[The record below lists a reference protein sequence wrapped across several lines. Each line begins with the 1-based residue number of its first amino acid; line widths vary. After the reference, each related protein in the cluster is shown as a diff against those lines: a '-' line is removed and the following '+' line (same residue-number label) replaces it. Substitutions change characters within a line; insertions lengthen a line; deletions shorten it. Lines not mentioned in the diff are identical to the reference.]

1 MRSTLRKVFSK
12 TESFPSSK
20 SEVGESESVYF
31 LKLFFIAG
39 YGISIFFVL
48 RDLLPASYQEACE
61 FLVAPFLVISLV
73 VIEICFLKRNEREPV
88 QHLSIR
94 NLGIMSVGCAILIT
108 LSIASVQPWSRISR
122 LATYDYLW
130 EGFGVRIAIVMLV
143 VAAAFLISTSIRT
156 RFDYERTI
164 LKFKKYVNV
173 IFLPI
178 SLIMYL
184 PSLIQPSNGIINL
197 GDASYIVL
205 EETVGPL
212 VGKFPGLNFLNL
224 YTSVLGLPLLV
235 FDAFDLSPKLIM
247 DFVIIY
253 MNVLTVLVPVI
264 LVLIIRSFMRR
275 VPLGVIVLSTLA
287 ILQVS
292 GRWGSASAMSES
304 WSRIPGRTLLPLLVF
319 LILNSLSTER
329 YVNQWRM
336 RTLLLGCVSMLALLN
351 NLEFGAPA
359 CLASFIVLCLI
370 TARNRFK
377 SIMFAILGASMCL
390 IVYSI
395 LALLSLSDIDL
406 RYRFAIFIS
415 RGFNT
420 AQFKLPVI
428 SSLNLCVALLF
439 AASALGIRTILVKG
453 ASAPLSVEKK
463 KAAITASFFGLWG
476 LFSFSYFASGS
487 TGASQLIFIFVIPVC
502 ASVLV
507 LCRGHLQKLE
517 LPNQI
522 NFLRTFVLSV
532 PFMLVMSIPFA
543 AILQAPPAK
552 DEIKRVLGRADVPA
566 WSSVVDRAKA
576 DVWSSTQLD
585 FFRADELVRI
595 VTDLELTSKVGY
607 FGYLGNSVEIA
618 TGIPNLTGA
627 ASLEVATSEGMKE
640 LLCLPIYRSEKK
652 YVISMMATSLCPGLT
667 KYREVNGWTVYV
679 MSDN

>member
-1 MRSTLRKVFSK
+1 MRNTLGNLFSK
-12 TESFPSSK
+12 TDLVPSSK
-20 SEVGESESVYF
+20 LEVGESESVYF
-31 LKLFFIAG
+31 LKLLLVAG
-39 YGISIFFVL
+39 YGISSFFVF

-61 FLVAPFLVISLV
+61 FLVAPILVIALAV
-73 VIEICFLKRNEREPV
+73 KELRFPKRQEREPV
-88 QHLSIR
+88 RHVSTSI
-94 NLGIMSVGCAILIT
+94 LGILSVGCAILIT
-108 LSIASVQPWSRISR
+108 LSIASIQPWSRISR

-130 EGFGVRIAIVMLV
+130 DGFGIRIAIVMLA
-143 VAAAFLISTSIRT
+143 VAAVFLFVTSIRT

-164 LKFKKYVNV
+164 SKVKKYADA

-178 SLIMYL
+178 SLILYL

-359 CLASFIVLCLI
+359 FLASFIVLCLI
-370 TARNRFK
+370 ATGHRVN
-377 SIMFAILGASMCL
+377 SIFHAILGACICL
-390 IVYSI
+390 VGYTM
-395 LALLSLSDIDL
+395 LAVISLSDIDL
-406 RYRFAIFIS
+406 RYRFAIFAS
-415 RGFNT
+415 KGFNT
-420 AQFKLPVI
+420 AHFKLPVI
-428 SSLNLCVALLF
+428 SSLNLCLALLF
-439 AASALGIRTILVKG
+439 ASAGLGIKTLLRPEATTDSSI
-453 ASAPLSVEKK
+453 EKW
-463 KAAITASFFGLWG
+463 KAGVTASFFGLWG

-507 LCRGHLQKLE
+507 LCRDHLRISGMPTRSNSIRNLT
-517 LPNQI
+517 LSIP
-522 NFLRTFVLSV
+522 FVLLMSV
-532 PFMLVMSIPFA
+532 PFA
-543 AILQAPPAK
+543 ALLQAPPVK
-552 DEIKRVLGRADVPA
+552 DEIKRVLGRADVPG
-566 WSSVVDRAKA
+566 WSSVSGRAKA

-585 FFRADELVRI
+585 FFYADELVEV
-595 VTDLELTSKVGY
+595 VTDLGLTSNVGY

-618 TGIPNLTGA
+618 TGITNLTGA
-627 ASLEVATSEGMKE
+627 ASLEVAVSDGMKE
-640 LLCLPIYRSEKK
+640 LVCSPIYRSEKK
-652 YVISMMATSLCPGLT
+652 YVISMMTTSLCPGLL

-679 MSDN
+679 KSGN